1 MNGERGGPASL
12 PRSLTPRSPATRSAA
27 AELPPIPPEL
37 AEVPGRIH
45 SLETAGT
52 VDGPGVRFVVFT
64 TGCPLRCKYC
74 HNPDA
79 QHLKDGQET
88 TVGAIMAELAPFA
101 GFYARHGGLTVTGG
115 EPLVQPDFVRAL
127 FRAARL
133 WGLTT
138 ALDTSGFLG
147 ARADAALLDATD
159 LVLLDVKSWDAA
171 TYRAVTGVELA
182 PTLEFARRLAD
193 RGTPVWLRFVLV
205 PGLTDA
211 EDNVAGLAAFA
222 RTLPNVG
229 RIEVLPFHKM
239 GEAKWRALG
248 RPYALFDT
256 PAPTPEQVERVKA
269 AFGDLAAA

>member
-1 MNGERGGPASL
+1 MQKTLAPL
-12 PRSLTPRSPATRSAA
+12 
-27 AELPPIPPEL
+27 PPEL
-37 AEVPGRIH
+37 TEVTGRIH

-79 QHLKDGQET
+79 QHLKDGTQT
-88 TVGAIMAELAPFA
+88 TVGEVMAELAPFA
-101 GFYARHGGLTVTGG
+101 AFYRDHGGLTVTGG
-115 EPLVQPDFVRAL
+115 EPLVQPDFTGAL
-127 FRAARL
+127 FKAAKR

-147 ARADAALLDATD
+147 PRADDALLEATD
-159 LVLLDVKSWDAA
+159 LVLLDIKSWDAE
-171 TYRAVTGVELA
+171 TYKDVTGVTLQ
-182 PTLEFARRLAD
+182 PTLDFARRLAE
-193 RGTPVWLRFVLV
+193 RHIPLWLRFVLV

-211 EDNVAGLAAFA
+211 EDNIRGLADFA
-222 RTLPNVG
+222 ESLTNVE

-248 RPYALFDT
+248 RPYQLFET
-256 PAPTPEQVERVKA
+256 SEPSAEQIERAKAILGPKA
-269 AFGDLAAA
+269 AA

>member
-1 MNGERGGPASL
+1 MSAVRPV
-12 PRSLTPRSPATRSAA
+12 AA
-27 AELPPIPPEL
+27 AELPPLPPEL
-37 AEVPGRIH
+37 AAVPGRIH

-79 QHLKDGQET
+79 QHLKDGEAT
-88 TVGAIMAELAPFA
+88 TVGAVMAELAPFA
-101 GFYARHGGLTVTGG
+101 RFYRDHGGLTVTGG
-115 EPLVQPDFVRAL
+115 EPLVQPAFTRAL
-127 FRAARL
+127 FEAARL
-133 WGLTT
+133 WGIPT

-147 ARADAALLDATD
+147 ARADADLLAATD
-159 LVLLDVKSWDAA
+159 LVLLDVKSWDPA
-171 TYRAVTGVELA
+171 TYQAVTGVALQ
-182 PTLEFARRLAD
+182 PTLDFARRLAD

-211 EDNVAGLAAFA
+211 ADNVQGLAAFA
-222 RTLPNVG
+222 RALPNVA

-239 GEAKWRALG
+239 SEAKWRALG

-256 PAPTPEQVERVKA
+256 PAPTAEQVERVRA
-269 AFGDLAAA
+269 AFGPLAA

>member
-1 MNGERGGPASL
+1 MQKTLAPL
-12 PRSLTPRSPATRSAA
+12 
-27 AELPPIPPEL
+27 PPEL
-37 AEVPGRIH
+37 TDVTGRIH

-79 QHLKDGQET
+79 QHLKDGTQT
-88 TVGAIMAELAPFA
+88 TVGEVMAELAPFA
-101 GFYARHGGLTVTGG
+101 AFYRDHGGLTVTGG
-115 EPLVQPDFVRAL
+115 EPLVQPDFTGAL
-127 FRAARL
+127 FKAAKR

-147 ARADAALLDATD
+147 PRADDALLEATD
-159 LVLLDVKSWDAA
+159 LVLLDIKSWDAE
-171 TYRAVTGVELA
+171 TYKDVTGVTLQ
-182 PTLEFARRLAD
+182 PTLDFARHLAE
-193 RGTPVWLRFVLV
+193 RHIPLWLRFVLV

-211 EDNVAGLAAFA
+211 EDNIRGLADFA
-222 RTLPNVG
+222 ESLTNVE

-248 RPYALFDT
+248 RPYQLFET
-256 PAPTPEQVERVKA
+256 SEPSAEQIERARAILGPKA
-269 AFGDLAAA
+269 AA